1 MRSSIITK
9 TVTFLLCLCLILG
22 AVFEDV
28 AAQEEA
34 LVRLEP
40 VELLVG
46 EGTTAAVEVW
56 VEDVEEL
63 YGLDIRLSF
72 DPSVVEV
79 VDADEGTDGLQIQPG
94 ELLNLDFVL
103 RNTADNEAGSAW
115 FALTQVNPSEAA
127 SGEGIAFSVTFRGKE
142 AGTSSSISITYA
154 KLVEPTGAEI
164 AAATKDGEVSVV
176 APEEAPEE
184 PTVAPTRQPALS
196 TPTPTEAPE
205 ATATEAP
212 SGTDPTATPTTE
224 PTSEPTSE
232 GPTSEPTAEPT
243 TANGT
248 STPTGSATATPKE
261 TRSVSTEED
270 EDTPSPG
277 SSPATR
283 RPRKQTGTT
292 EAGETGEAEGT
303 AEVTSEMLAAT
314 GGESSPTPTAR
325 SLVESG
331 ESQAQSPRSGAPSGS
346 NDSVSVGLI
355 VAAGLA
361 GFLGVLLLLAAAI
374 WALQLA
380 RRKSA

>member
-1 MRSSIITK
+1 MRSSIIIK

-28 AAQEEA
+28 SAQSDA
-34 LVRLEP
+34 LVRLQP

-46 EGTTAAVEVW
+46 EGKTAAVEVW
-56 VEDVEEL
+56 VEDVEDL
-63 YGLDIRLSF
+63 YGLDIRLDF
-72 DPSVVEV
+72 DPAVVEV

-103 RNTADNEAGSAW
+103 RNTADNESGTAW

-142 AGTSSSISITYA
+142 AGASSSISITYA

-164 AAATKDGEVSVV
+164 PAATEDGEVRVV

-184 PTVAPTRQPALS
+184 PTKAPTRQPTLS
-196 TPTPTEAPE
+196 TPTPTEAPD

-212 SGTDPTATPTTE
+212 SETEPTATPTA
-224 PTSEPTSE
+224 EPTSE

-248 STPTGSATATPKE
+248 STPTGSATPEE
-261 TRSVSTEED
+261 TRSSSTQED

-277 SSPATR
+277 SSPAAS
-283 RPRKQTGTT
+283 RPRKQTEST
-292 EAGETGEAEGT
+292 EAGERVETEESAEA
-303 AEVTSEMLAAT
+303 TSEMLAAT
-314 GGESSPTPTAR
+314 GGESSPTPTAQ

-331 ESQAQSPRSGAPSGS
+331 ESQAQSPRSGAQSS
-346 NDSVSVGLI
+346 SDDSVSVGLI

-361 GFLGVLLLLAAAI
+361 GILGVVLLLAAAI